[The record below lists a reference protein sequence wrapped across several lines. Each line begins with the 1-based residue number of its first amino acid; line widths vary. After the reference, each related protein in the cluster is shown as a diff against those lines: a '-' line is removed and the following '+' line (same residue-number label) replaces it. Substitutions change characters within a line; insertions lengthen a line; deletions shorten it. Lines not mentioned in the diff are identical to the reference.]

1 MAIIH
6 VLDDQLANQIAA
18 GEVVER
24 PASVVKELVE
34 NAIDAGSRH
43 IDVVVEEGGLQLIQ
57 VKDNGSGI
65 AEDDVETA
73 FERHATS
80 KIRSNR
86 DLFSI
91 RSLGFRGEALPSIA
105 AVAKVEVVTST
116 ESTGLGR
123 RIVIEGGHLLTHEP
137 AQSMQGT
144 TFTIRELFYN
154 TPARLKYMKTIQ
166 TELGHISDLMYRLA
180 LSYPEIGFSLKH
192 NENMLL
198 QTLGNGDLL
207 QVIAAVYGV
216 HTAKQM
222 IKVKAEHLD
231 YDVEGYIGK
240 PELTRSNRNAMSWF
254 VNGRY
259 VRSFPLNQAALRA
272 YHTLLPIN
280 RYPVIVMQVKMH
292 PTLVDVNVHP
302 SKMEV
307 RFSKETELSEC
318 VELAFRQELVGQTLI
333 PKAVPTPKAKVKT
346 YVEQAQMDWAASTN
360 EQGIPM
366 QARGSLVFHTPK
378 EGNPTSKRELFPDA
392 DHRGAAEAYNN
403 IALPDAKAEEFN
415 RPNKMEIPNDVLDAA
430 SPQPAETEH
439 MEDTA
444 LQAADVQAE
453 QAKAAEDVL
462 QSAAPISTDQKEAGD
477 HGLTSRAPVNPDL
490 QREHAANYEV
500 HRNTGAVPDDSALS
514 NRDQG
519 SQVLY
524 QPTKA
529 DYVHNRQSQ
538 REERTPVNRTTVAA
552 WNKVMEQSSAS
563 DAALPPFPALSYL
576 GSLHGTY
583 LICGNEEG
591 LYLIDQHA
599 AHERV
604 NYEYYVDKFGKPI
617 DAFQELLIPLTI
629 ELTPNEAG
637 RIRERMPLL
646 EHVGIAVEP
655 FGAQT
660 FLIRSHPYWFPNGEE
675 EGLIQEMMD
684 WVLNEKAPNI
694 TTMREASAIMCSCKA
709 SIKANQRITQEEAD
723 MLIARLGACRQP
735 FTCPH
740 GRPIIIKFTN
750 HDLEKM
756 FKRIM

>member
-43 IDVVVEEGGLQLIQ
+43 IDVVVEEGGLQFIQ

-86 DLFSI
+86 DLFAI

-137 AQSMQGT
+137 TQSMQGT
-144 TFTIRELFYN
+144 TFTIKELFYN

-180 LSYPEIGFSLKH
+180 LSYPEISFSLKH

-216 HTAKQM
+216 QTAKQM

-307 RFSKETELSEC
+307 RFSKEAELSEF
-318 VELAFRQELVGQTLI
+318 VESAFREGLVGQTLI

-366 QARGSLVFHTPK
+366 QARGSLVFHAPK
-378 EGNPTSKRELFPDA
+378 EERSSGHNERLPEITHQSSASDDRNANKTA
-392 DHRGAAEAYNN
+392 VAAEMSDPLTRIEQPNAVQEP
-403 IALPDAKAEEFN
+403 ASTKFAE
-415 RPNKMEIPNDVLDAA
+415 
-430 SPQPAETEH
+430 
-439 MEDTA
+439 
-444 LQAADVQAE
+444 AE
-453 QAKAAEDVL
+453 QLENNAPHVADEQAGPIHVMDDAPY
-462 QSAAPISTDQKEAGD
+462 SAVSISTDQKEIGEGG
-477 HGLTSRAPVNPDL
+477 HSNRASFTHNR
-490 QREHAANYEV
+490 QREHGANYEV
-500 HRNTGAVPDDSALS
+500 QHSGTRPDDRVSS
-514 NRDQG
+514 SSDKGSNNRDQ
-519 SQVLY
+519 SS
-524 QPTKA
+524 KA
-529 DYVHNRQSQ
+529 DDFYRRQSQ
-538 REERTPVNRTTVAA
+538 REERLPVNRTTLAA
-552 WNKVMEQSSAS
+552 WNKVMEQSAVT
-563 DAALPPFPALSYL
+563 DAALPPFPALSYI

-629 ELTPNEAG
+629 ELTPNEAA
-637 RIRERMPLL
+637 RIRERLPLL
-646 EHVGIAVEP
+646 EQVGIAVEP

-675 EGLIQEMMD
+675 EGLIQDMMD
-684 WVLNEKAPNI
+684 WVLSEKAPNI

-723 MLIARLGACRQP
+723 MLVARLGACKQP